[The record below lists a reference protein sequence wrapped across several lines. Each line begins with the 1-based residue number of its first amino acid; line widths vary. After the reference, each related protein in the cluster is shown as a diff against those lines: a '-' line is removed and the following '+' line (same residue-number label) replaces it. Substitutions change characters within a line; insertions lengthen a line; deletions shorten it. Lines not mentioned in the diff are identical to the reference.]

1 MWLSICYITTI
12 LQVVYGLIN
21 DRRRELS
28 RGVGPARNDLLNALL
43 ISVDDDGQGALQPMY
58 VTVGDDN
65 DVCAVVRGEQVFH

>member
-1 MWLSICYITTI
+1 
-12 LQVVYGLIN
+12 
-21 DRRRELS
+21 
-28 RGVGPARNDLLNALL
+28 VGPARNDLLNALL